1 LNILQSIQKRTDLI
15 LSFFQLEFT
24 RYAAR

>member
-15 LSFFQLEFT
+15 LSFFQLEST
-24 RYAAR
+24 RYAAC